1 MMRIGHCAG
10 ATTRTTASCR
20 FLAPIFAPWETPA
33 MRDDRPREPEA
44 GRLDPAQVD
53 GLTDVDAAAFRA
65 MLHQVADEMA
75 DYWEGI
81 ERRPVFPDV
90 EPGSIGPLF
99 PQHPPE
105 APASM
110 AMILQDIREL
120 VEPNST
126 AWNHPGFMAYF
137 PTSSSAAGIAGEML
151 MASVAQNLFLWRTSP
166 IGTELETVV
175 VSWLRQALGLPDGF
189 DGFFNDTASIGSLI
203 ALAAARETAGL
214 DAASRG
220 LAGRPEL
227 ARPRVYAS
235 AEAHSSI
242 DKACM
247 TLGLGRDALVHVATD
262 DQLCMRVEAL
272 EEAIATDIAADHQ
285 PIAIVATLGT
295 TASTS
300 VDPIAQLARIAERTG
315 LWLHVDAAYAGVA
328 ALLPERRAEFEGWQR
343 ADSIVINP
351 HKWLFT
357 PFDASL
363 LLSRRMPAIRSAFSL
378 VPEYLRTLDR
388 AAPVRDVS
396 EYTPQLG
403 RRNRALK
410 LWVLL
415 RWFGLE
421 GLRRRLRH
429 HLEQARDVASWVDA
443 DPDFERLAPSPFTV
457 VCVRWRPA
465 ELAARTGEAEL
476 EAFLD
481 ERNQAILEAV
491 NRTGEVFMSHARL
504 DGRFVIRFA
513 LGHLR
518 TEDRHV
524 ARGWELLREASERL
538 ADELGRAP
546 AGQPE
551 PALG

>member
-1 MMRIGHCAG
+1 MQRKSTDH
-10 ATTRTTASCR
+10 
-20 FLAPIFAPWETPA
+20 
-33 MRDDRPREPEA
+33 A
-44 GRLDPAQVD
+44 GRAVDPDGLDPAQVD
-53 GLTDVDAAAFRA
+53 GLTDVDPEAFRE

-75 DYWEGI
+75 DYWTGI
-81 ERRPVFPDV
+81 EDRPVLPDV
-90 EPGSIGPLF
+90 EPGSIAPLF
-99 PQHPPE
+99 PDEPPE
-105 APASM
+105 GPASL
-110 AMILQDIREL
+110 AAILEDVRRL
-120 VEPNST
+120 VEPNAT

-151 MASVAQNLFLWRTSP
+151 MASLAQNLFLWRTSP

-175 VSWLRQALGLPDGF
+175 VSWLRQALGLPEGF
-189 DGFFNDTASIGSLI
+189 DGFFTDTASIGSLI

-214 DAASRG
+214 DAANRG
-220 LAGRPEL
+220 LAARPEL

-235 AEAHSSI
+235 SEAHSSI

-247 TLGLGRDALVHVATD
+247 TLGLGRDALVHIPTD
-262 DQLCMRVEAL
+262 DAFRMRVDAL
-272 EEAIATDIAADHQ
+272 EDAIAGDIAAGHR

-300 VDPIAQLARIAERTG
+300 ADPTATVAPVAERHG
-315 LWLHVDAAYAGVA
+315 LWLHVDAAYAGVV
-328 ALLPERRAEFEGWQR
+328 ALLPERRADFEGWER
-343 ADSIVINP
+343 ADSVVINP

-363 LLSRRMPAIRSAFSL
+363 LLSRRMADLRAAFSL

-429 HLEQARDVASWVDA
+429 HLDQARDVAAWVDE
-443 DPDFERLAPSPFTV
+443 DPDFERLAPTPFSV
-457 VCVRWRPA
+457 VCLRWRPA
-465 ELAARTGEAEL
+465 ELASRAGEPGV

-481 ERNQAILEAV
+481 ERNQQILEAV

-504 DGRFVIRFA
+504 NGRFVIRFA

-524 ARGWELLREASERL
+524 QRGWELVRREAARL
-538 ADELGRAP
+538 AKSGGVPGASAAMATTTAE
-546 AGQPE
+546 QPE
-551 PALG
+551 PAVG